1 MRSLFLKIFL
11 SYWVALALFFVLAI
25 IVTITLRQRGEF
37 AAWEARQNAVLSE
50 AVQTY
55 EQAGQPEL
63 RRYLDDLHDSQH
75 VRAFLFDDHGQE
87 LSSRPVP
94 HWAESVARGAMPPPH
109 DLWQRF
115 APSPFRRIT
124 LAASSGRHYTA
135 VVMLP
140 PGPIGPGGIP
150 GMGVFIGIVSSGL
163 VCYLLARYLTSPIVR
178 LRAATQKLAAGDL
191 SARAGK
197 PGSRGGD
204 EIAELVRDFD
214 VMAERLETSVK
225 AQARLLTDISHEL
238 RSPLARLNVAL
249 ALARQRTGPGAES
262 ALDRID
268 LEANRLNDLIGE
280 LLTIARLEAG
290 DDSRQKLPIHMAEML
305 QEICSDADFEAQS
318 RNCSVNGV
326 IGCDPVVIGSPTLL
340 HSAIENVVRN
350 GTRYTREG
358 TAVEVC
364 LERADTTIQ
373 HEAIIRVADSGPGV
387 PEESLSKIFRP
398 FYRIDD
404 ARGRQTGGVGL
415 GLAITDRVVRLH
427 GGTVH
432 AENRSEGGKRPCR
445 EPSRRRISGRDPL
458 AGGKIGISRTGI
470 GQAYRRNRGARNIDS
485 CRLVAQ

>member
-87 LSSRPVP
+87 LSGRPVP

-124 LAASSGRHYTA
+124 LAASSGRRYTA

-204 EIAELVRDFD
+204 EIAELVRDF
-214 VMAERLETSVK
+214 
-225 AQARLLTDISHEL
+225 
-238 RSPLARLNVAL
+238 
-249 ALARQRTGPGAES
+249 
-262 ALDRID
+262 
-268 LEANRLNDLIGE
+268 
-280 LLTIARLEAG
+280 
-290 DDSRQKLPIHMAEML
+290 
-305 QEICSDADFEAQS
+305 EAQS
-318 RNCSVNGV
+318 RNSNV
-326 IGCDPVVIGSPTLL
+326 ICVIDCDPVVIGSPTLL
-340 HSAIENVVRN
+340 YSAIENVVRN

-358 TAVEVC
+358 TAVEGR
-364 LERADTTIQ
+364 LEHTAAQ

-427 GGTVH
+427 GGSVH
-432 AENRSEGGKRPCR
+432 AENRPEGGLVVEIRLPAEKSASP
-445 EPSRRRISGRDPL
+445 EPVSAKPI
-458 AGGKIGISRTGI
+458 AEIEEHAT
-470 GQAYRRNRGARNIDS
+470 
-485 CRLVAQ
+485 

>member
-1 MRSLFLKIFL
+1 
-11 SYWVALALFFVLAI
+11 
-25 IVTITLRQRGEF
+25 
-37 AAWEARQNAVLSE
+37 
-50 AVQTY
+50 
-55 EQAGQPEL
+55 
-63 RRYLDDLHDSQH
+63 
-75 VRAFLFDDHGQE
+75 
-87 LSSRPVP
+87 
-94 HWAESVARGAMPPPH
+94 
-109 DLWQRF
+109 
-115 APSPFRRIT
+115 
-124 LAASSGRHYTA
+124 
-135 VVMLP
+135 MLP
-140 PGPIGPGGIP
+140 PGPIGSGGIP

-280 LLTIARLEAG
+280 LLTIAGLEAG

-358 TAVEVC
+358 TAVEGP
-364 LERADTTIQ
+364 LEHTDAGAQ
-373 HEAIIRVADSGPGV
+373 PEALIRVAHFRPRV
-387 PEESLSKIFRP
+387 PEESPGKIFCP
-398 FYRIDD
+398 VYRIDD
-404 ARGRQTGGVGL
+404 APGRQTGGVGL

-427 GGTVH
+427 GGSVH
-432 AENRSEGGKRPCR
+432 AERSEEHTSELQSPCN
-445 EPSRRRISGRDPL
+445 L
-458 AGGKIGISRTGI
+458 V
-470 GQAYRRNRGARNIDS
+470 
-485 CRLVAQ
+485 CRLLLEKKKKDNITINHRKEVHT

>member
-87 LSSRPVP
+87 LSGRPVP

-432 AENRSEGGKRPCR
+432 AENRSEGGLVVEIRLPAT
-445 EPSRRRISGRDPL
+445 PAQPDI
-458 AGGKIGISRTGI
+458 AGLKEAAPEIEEHAT
-470 GQAYRRNRGARNIDS
+470 
-485 CRLVAQ
+485 

>member
-427 GGTVH
+427 GGSVH
-432 AENRSEGGKRPCR
+432 AENRPEGGLVVEIRLPAT
-445 EPSRRRISGRDPL
+445 PAQPDI
-458 AGGKIGISRTGI
+458 AGPKPAASQIEEHAT
-470 GQAYRRNRGARNIDS
+470 
-485 CRLVAQ
+485 

>member
-1 MRSLFLKIFL
+1 
-11 SYWVALALFFVLAI
+11 
-25 IVTITLRQRGEF
+25 
-37 AAWEARQNAVLSE
+37 
-50 AVQTY
+50 
-55 EQAGQPEL
+55 
-63 RRYLDDLHDSQH
+63 
-75 VRAFLFDDHGQE
+75 
-87 LSSRPVP
+87 
-94 HWAESVARGAMPPPH
+94 MPPPH

-124 LAASSGRHYTA
+124 LASSSGRHSTA

-204 EIAELVRDFD
+204 EIAQLVRDFD

-268 LEANRLNDLIGE
+268 LEANRLNDVIGK

-290 DDSRQKLPIHMAEML
+290 DDSGQKSPIHVAEML
-305 QEICSDADFEAQS
+305 QEICGDADFEAQS
-318 RNCSVNGV
+318 RNSNVICV

-340 HSAIENVVRN
+340 YSAIENVVRN

-358 TAVEVC
+358 TAVEGR
-364 LERADTTIQ
+364 LEHTAAQ

-432 AENRSEGGKRPCR
+432 AENRPEGGLVVEIRLPAI
-445 EPSRRRISGRDPL
+445 PVQPDI
-458 AGGKIGISRTGI
+458 AGLKPAASEIEEHAT
-470 GQAYRRNRGARNIDS
+470 
-485 CRLVAQ
+485 